1 MSAPKIGCPDPR
13 QSASVAD
20 AALLRLGARRSA
32 LLAKA
37 EEVGKEEDALYPPQ
51 GKPSEDQL
59 VTLRKIERR
68 WNALHDRADRLSD
81 EIRSIPATSLGGIA
95 VKLRV
100 FRDRAEREFG
110 SSIPTDDDFNPSIL
124 LGFSALADAERLIA
138 QAGR

>member
-1 MSAPKIGCPDPR
+1 MSAREIRCPRPR
-13 QSASVAD
+13 QSKTLAD
-20 AALLRLGARRSA
+20 AALLKLEARRSA

-37 EEVGKEEDALYPPQ
+37 REVANEEDALYPPQ
-51 GKPSEDQL
+51 GQLSEDQV

-68 WNALHDRADRLSD
+68 WNALHDHADRLSD
-81 EIRSIPATSLGGIA
+81 EIRSMPATCLAGIA

-110 SSIPTDDDFNPSIL
+110 RAIPTDDDFNPSIL

-138 QAGR
+138 QAGK